1 MRQTWHNSL
10 DFASHHTSRR
20 GSKPR
25 VKRLALLPERLNR
38 RSLEWRLRRRL
49 GAVDSCT
56 RRIHVGWQEQREVT
70 MSLAALFGFGS
81 VIFIIVMTGAFV
93 YGMTSLRAAAD
104 RDNYR
109 PGTTKS

>member
-1 MRQTWHNSL
+1 
-10 DFASHHTSRR
+10 
-20 GSKPR
+20 
-25 VKRLALLPERLNR
+25 
-38 RSLEWRLRRRL
+38 
-49 GAVDSCT
+49 
-56 RRIHVGWQEQREVT
+56 